1 MRARGMD
8 LFNRIAHWI
17 AISEAQKRE
26 HVLMGIPEER
36 ITVIPHFYESK
47 EEVLPYPDQGDVLFI
62 GRLSPEKGVDRLLK
76 AWAMV
81 QHLGR
86 TLWIV
91 GDGPEKPALEKM
103 VASLGLKNVRFT
115 GFLQQGEMASIW
127 QKAACIVVPS
137 IWKESF
143 GMVVLE
149 AWARGRPVVAH
160 RMGALPEI
168 ISHESDGLLVDPD
181 DPHEMAEAILGI
193 LENEAHGE
201 AMGCKGK
208 ERLER
213 DFGMAE
219 WQQRI
224 HQVLRKHSKK
234 YVPS

>member
-1 MRARGMD
+1 M
-8 LFNRIAHWI
+8 
-17 AISEAQKRE
+17 
-26 HVLMGIPEER
+26 
-36 ITVIPHFYESK
+36 
-47 EEVLPYPDQGDVLFI
+47 
-62 GRLSPEKGVDRLLK
+62 
-76 AWAMV
+76 
-81 QHLGR
+81 
-86 TLWIV
+86 
-91 GDGPEKPALEKM
+91 
-103 VASLGLKNVRFT
+103 
-115 GFLQQGEMASIW
+115 
-127 QKAACIVVPS
+127 
-137 IWKESF
+137 
-143 GMVVLE
+143 LE